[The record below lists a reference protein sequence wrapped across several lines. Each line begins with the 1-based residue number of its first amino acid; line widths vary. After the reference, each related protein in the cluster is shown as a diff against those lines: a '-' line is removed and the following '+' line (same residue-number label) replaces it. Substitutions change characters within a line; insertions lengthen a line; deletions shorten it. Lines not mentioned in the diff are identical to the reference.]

1 MSLIHRFSRFACLVA
16 AVAVSAS
23 VTSTASA
30 QVTKYSLEI
39 DDVESSIRATG
50 TVLGFRL
57 GGDRSAAIGGMAN
70 IRTGDPR
77 EPFRGFII
85 DDGVVVQL
93 DDIRATIE
101 NPIPFFPPLGRINI
115 VDIVAQID
123 SGVVRVNADG
133 SFTSTTGSFI
143 LDSGMVTGEILGSP
157 IDPMDLTGSE
167 GPFPLVGTLVE
178 VGPDL
183 VLTLPLDLPV
193 QSGPLNITISGQV
206 VATAPLQ

>member
-1 MSLIHRFSRFACLVA
+1 MSMLHRLTGIIAAFTFTFA
-16 AVAVSAS
+16 
-23 VTSTASA
+23 ASA
-30 QVTKYSLEI
+30 QVTNYALEI

-50 TVLGFRL
+50 TVLGFNL
-57 GGDRSAAIGGMAN
+57 GGDRRAAIGGNAN

-77 EPFRGFII
+77 DPFRGFII
-85 DDGVVVQL
+85 DDGLVVQL

-101 NPIPFFPPLGRINI
+101 NPIPFFPPLGHINI
-115 VDIVAQID
+115 VDIVAQIN

-133 SFTSTTGSFI
+133 TFTSTSGAFI
-143 LDSGMVTGEILGSP
+143 LDSGMVTGDVFGVP
-157 IDPMDLTGSE
+157 IDPTDLTGSE
-167 GPFPLVGTLVE
+167 GPFPLVGTMVE

-193 QSGPLNITISGQV
+193 QTGPLNITITGQV